1 MQTLVRLLFFLVISI
16 FSVSVWAEKKAQVL
30 SPDVDV
36 YSAADFD
43 SEVID
48 TIQPGVKYQISNK
61 PKGPFYLIRL
71 KNGKIGYVPDTEL
84 DIEGE
89 GPFQPKPFKSLDN
102 ETDEKSTK
110 KIKSKKNTPPEDEDE
125 DPEAENMTF
134 HEVSLQLIN
143 YHEDTLGGTQIGDLY
158 AVGYR
163 HLPLEGDYGSGF
175 SWDVTAA
182 FNAPAYYKELTGQS
196 ASGFAFWSGFQIVN
210 ISDIG
215 PNTTL
220 HYGAGPFAKFTQ
232 FEVRS
237 STRGYSL
244 QDLTVGV
251 SLDAGLIFHFAPLSF
266 DLGLK
271 YFLDKKSYGALTLGV
286 LF

>member
-1 MQTLVRLLFFLVISI
+1 MQTLVRILLFLILSTFSILVY
-16 FSVSVWAEKKAQVL
+16 AEKKAQVVN
-30 SPDVDV
+30 PDVDI

-43 SEVID
+43 SEVIE
-48 TIQPGVKYQISNK
+48 TIQPGVTYQISNK
-61 PKGPFYLIRL
+61 PKGPFYSIRL

-89 GPFQPKPFKSLDN
+89 GPFQPKPFKNLDEE
-102 ETDEKSTK
+102 ETTAS
-110 KIKSKKNTPPEDEDE
+110 SKKLKMKKAIPEDEQE
-125 DPEAENMTF
+125 DPDSENMNF

-143 YHEDTLGGTQIGDLY
+143 YHEDTLGDTQIGDLY

-163 HLPLEGDYGSGF
+163 YLPLVGDFGSSF

-182 FNAPAYYKELTGQS
+182 FNAPAYYKDLTGQS
-196 ASGFAFWSGFQIVN
+196 ASGFALWSGFQVVN
-210 ISDIG
+210 VSALG
-215 PNTTL
+215 ANTTM

-232 FEVRS
+232 FDVRS
-237 STRGYSL
+237 NTRSYSL

-251 SLDAGLIFHFAPLSF
+251 SLDGGLIFHFQSF
-266 DLGLK
+266 SLDLGLK
-271 YFLDKKSYGALTLGV
+271 YFFDKKSYGALTIGV